1 MVFIPFPLFREWV
14 QRRCTF
20 IYCTL
25 LYTVPFYILYP
36 FIYCTLLSSESFY
49 LLYPFIFCILL
60 STVPFY
66 LLYPFINSTLLST
79 LPFYLLYPFI
89 YSTLLS
95 TVTYSPVDCWRT
107 FSLKISWSSE
117 IFTTLLV
124 TWGSNKCESGSVCIW
139 TSRIPPPPDPA
150 LFVWNRILPSSGKNS
165 KKTLHL
171 TFLRLLFDFYLWR
184 MM

>member
-1 MVFIPFPLFREWV
+1 MVGTFISNFKDSKVTKKHKTEEKFSYIFSGRLFSFRFRFSGNGYNAV
-14 QRRCTF
+14 VPF
-20 IYCTL
+20 IYCNL
-25 LYTVPFYILYP
+25 LYTVP
-36 FIYCTLLSSESFY
+36 FY

-66 LLYPFINSTLLST
+66 LLYPFI
-79 LPFYLLYPFI
+79 YC
-89 YSTLLS
+89 TLLS

-150 LFVWNRILPSSGKNS
+150 LSVWNRILPSSGKNS
-165 KKTLHL
+165 KKTLH
-171 TFLRLLFDFYLWR
+171 FYFFVTSF
-184 MM
+184 